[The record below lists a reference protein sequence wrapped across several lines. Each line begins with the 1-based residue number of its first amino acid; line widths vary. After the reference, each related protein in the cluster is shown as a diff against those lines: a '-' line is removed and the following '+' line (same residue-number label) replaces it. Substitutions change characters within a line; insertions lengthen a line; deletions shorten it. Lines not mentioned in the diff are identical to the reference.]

1 MKGRRCRA
9 GLVGRSTGR
18 YPSRMPKP
26 LIFLASASP
35 RRSELLRQIGI
46 DHEVRAVEVDETRRS
61 RESATAYVARLA
73 ETKARALWDELP
85 EVERRPVLG
94 ADTTVT
100 LDGEIF
106 GKPHGASSA
115 RAMLGRLS
123 GRTHEVHTAVALVCT
138 HGVELRLCSSTV
150 RFRRL
155 TDAELDWYCTSNESV
170 DKAGG
175 YAIQGR
181 AAVFVSH
188 LAGSYSG
195 VMGLPL
201 CETWELLAPIL
212 AARDAPAP

>member
-1 MKGRRCRA
+1 M
-9 GLVGRSTGR
+9 
-18 YPSRMPKP
+18 
-26 LIFLASASP
+26 
-35 RRSELLRQIGI
+35 RQIGI

-73 ETKARALWDELP
+73 ETKARALWDDLP
-85 EVERRPVLG
+85 EAERRPVLG

-106 GKPHGASSA
+106 GKPDGAASA

-123 GRTHEVHTAVALVCT
+123 GHTHEVHTAVALVCT
-138 HGVELRLCSSTV
+138 HGVELRLCSSAV

-155 TDAELDWYCTSNESV
+155 TDAELDWYCASDESV

>member
-1 MKGRRCRA
+1 
-9 GLVGRSTGR
+9 
-18 YPSRMPKP
+18 MPKP

-155 TDAELDWYCTSNESV
+155 TDADLDWYCTSDESV

>member
-1 MKGRRCRA
+1 
-9 GLVGRSTGR
+9 
-18 YPSRMPKP
+18 
-26 LIFLASASP
+26 
-35 RRSELLRQIGI
+35 
-46 DHEVRAVEVDETRRS
+46 
-61 RESATAYVARLA
+61 
-73 ETKARALWDELP
+73 
-85 EVERRPVLG
+85 
-94 ADTTVT
+94 
-100 LDGEIF
+100 
-106 GKPHGASSA
+106 
-115 RAMLGRLS
+115 
-123 GRTHEVHTAVALVCT
+123 
-138 HGVELRLCSSTV
+138 V

-155 TDAELDWYCTSNESV
+155 TDAELDWYCTSDESV

>member
-1 MKGRRCRA
+1 
-9 GLVGRSTGR
+9 
-18 YPSRMPKP
+18 MPKP

-35 RRSELLRQIGI
+35 RRSALLRQIGV
-46 DHEVRAVEVDETRRS
+46 DHEIRPVQIDETRRP

-73 ETKARALWDELP
+73 EAKARTLWEGLQAA
-85 EVERRPVLG
+85 ERRPVLG

-106 GKPHGASSA
+106 GKPDDAESA
-115 RAMLGRLS
+115 RAMLTRLS

-138 HGVELRLCSSTV
+138 AGVELRLSSSTV

-155 TDAELDWYCTSNESV
+155 TDTELAWYCASEEPV

-175 YAIQGR
+175 YAIQGQ

-201 CETWELLAPIL
+201 CETWELLAPVL
-212 AARDAPAP
+212 AAPDGSAP

>member
-1 MKGRRCRA
+1 
-9 GLVGRSTGR
+9 
-18 YPSRMPKP
+18 MPKP

-73 ETKARALWDELP
+73 ETKARALWDELR

>member
-1 MKGRRCRA
+1 
-9 GLVGRSTGR
+9 
-18 YPSRMPKP
+18 MPKP

-46 DHEVRAVEVDETRRS
+46 EHEVRPVEVDETRRS
-61 RESATAYVARLA
+61 RESATAYVCRLA
-73 ETKARALWDELP
+73 EAKARALWDRLAGG
-85 EVERRPVLG
+85 ERRPVLG

-100 LDGEIF
+100 LDGELF
-106 GKPHGASSA
+106 GKPDGAAAA
-115 RAMLGRLS
+115 RGMLARLS
-123 GRTHEVHTAVALVCT
+123 GRTHEVHTAVAVVCT
-138 HGVELRLCSSTV
+138 QGVELRLSSSAV

-155 TDAELDWYCTSNESV
+155 TDDELDWYCASGEAV

-175 YAIQGR
+175 YAIQGLGGI
-181 AAVFVSH
+181 FVSH

-212 AARDAPAP
+212 AARDRPAP

>member
-1 MKGRRCRA
+1 
-9 GLVGRSTGR
+9 
-18 YPSRMPKP
+18 MPKP

-138 HGVELRLCSSTV
+138 HSVELRLCSSTV

-155 TDAELDWYCTSNESV
+155 TDAELDWYCTSDESV

>member
-1 MKGRRCRA
+1 
-9 GLVGRSTGR
+9 
-18 YPSRMPKP
+18 MPKP

-46 DHEVRAVEVDETRRS
+46 DHQVRAVEVDETRRS
-61 RESATAYVARLA
+61 RESATAYVSRLA
-73 ETKARALWDELP
+73 ETKARALWDDLP
-85 EVERRPVLG
+85 EAERRPVLG

-106 GKPHGASSA
+106 GKPDGAASA

-138 HGVELRLCSSTV
+138 HGVELRLCSSAV

-155 TDAELDWYCTSNESV
+155 TDAELDWYCASDEPV

-212 AARDAPAP
+212 AARDGPVP

>member
-1 MKGRRCRA
+1 
-9 GLVGRSTGR
+9 
-18 YPSRMPKP
+18 MPKP

-155 TDAELDWYCTSNESV
+155 TDAELDWYCTSDESV

>member
-1 MKGRRCRA
+1 M
-9 GLVGRSTGR
+9 S
-18 YPSRMPKP
+18 KP

-35 RRSELLRQIGI
+35 RRSALLRQIGI
-46 DHEVRAVEVDETRRS
+46 EHEVRPVSVDETRRL
-61 RESATAYVARLA
+61 RESATAYVSRLA
-73 ETKARALWDELP
+73 EAKSHALWERLGP
-85 EVERRPVLG
+85 AERRPVLG

-100 LDGEIF
+100 LDGEVF
-106 GKPHGASSA
+106 GKPCDVMAA
-115 RAMLGRLS
+115 RAMLARLS

-138 HGVELRLCSSTV
+138 GSVQLRLSSSAV

-155 TDAELDWYCTSNESV
+155 TDAELDWYCASGEPV

-195 VMGLPL
+195 VVGLPL
-201 CETWELLAPIL
+201 CETWELLAPVL
-212 AARDAPAP
+212 AANEAGP